1 MTFNGFG
8 TEFEPMALTV
18 KYYRY
23 TYMKLSTVYYKGV
36 TEDIV
41 H

>member
-8 TEFEPMALTV
+8 TEFRPMALIV

-23 TYMKLSTVYYKGV
+23 IYTKLRIVYYKGV
-36 TEDIV
+36 IEDIV